1 MKHWPWYC
9 FSIVIIAIDQLTK
22 YWASQSLIPYQPY
35 EVFSLLNMTLA
46 HNTGVAF
53 SFLSGYRGILAGF
66 SLVMSIVLVIWMSRI
81 KDNNRL
87 QLLALSLVLGGAI
100 GNFYDRAFMG
110 YVIDF
115 IDFHYKNYHFA
126 IFNLADAAIS
136 MGVILL
142 FGEALLKPNPKN
154 SELGLF

>member
-9 FSIVIIAIDQLTK
+9 LSIAIIALDQLTK

-35 EVFSLLNMTLA
+35 EVFFLLNMTLA

-53 SFLSGYRGILAGF
+53 SFLSDYRGMLAGF
-66 SLVMSIVLVIWMSRI
+66 SLVMSVVLIIWMARVN
-81 KDNNRL
+81 DNNCV
-87 QLLALSLVLGGAI
+87 QLLALSLILGGAV
-100 GNFYDRAFMG
+100 GNFYDRAFVG

-115 IDFHYKNYHFA
+115 IDFHYKHYHFA

-136 MGVILL
+136 VGVILL
-142 FGEALLKPNPKN
+142 LGEALLKADKAKQPC
-154 SELGLF
+154 L